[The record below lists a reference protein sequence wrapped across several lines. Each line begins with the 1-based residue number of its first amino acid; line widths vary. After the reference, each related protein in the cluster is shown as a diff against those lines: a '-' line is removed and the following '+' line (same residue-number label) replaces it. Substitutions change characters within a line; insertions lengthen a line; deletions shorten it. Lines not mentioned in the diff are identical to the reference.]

1 MSRLPTGAREG
12 IRASL
17 PLVLGIVPFG
27 LVAGIA
33 AVEAGLSP
41 VAAVGMSVVI
51 YAGASQLAIVDLL
64 RTDASLLV
72 AVVAGVVINLRMLM
86 YSASLAPYFQRY
98 RSRWQAVLAYFLTD
112 PVYALAISR
121 YTDDE
126 DDRDD
131 GHERGRDAEEARGRD
146 ETCDS
151 GRDDGDG
158 GDGDH
163 DEATCDGGIERGAR
177 GVVADA
183 GVDADTGRDWY
194 YLGIGV
200 TIWAVWVAATAVGV
214 SLGRGIPNALGVDF
228 AVPLV
233 FLALLVSS
241 LEDSPTVAAGVAA
254 GVTALAG
261 SGLPYNLGLLVGTV
275 VGIGVGLAVEG
286 GSER

>member
-12 IRASL
+12 VRASL
-17 PLVLGIVPFG
+17 PIVLGIVPFG
-27 LVAGIA
+27 LVAGVA

-121 YTDDE
+121 YTDDGDEHEADGRRECDE
-126 DDRDD
+126 DR
-131 GHERGRDAEEARGRD
+131 ERGRDHG
-146 ETCDS
+146 
-151 GRDDGDG
+151 
-158 GDGDH
+158 H
-163 DEATCDGGIERGAR
+163 DEATCDGGVEHGAR
-177 GVVADA
+177 GIGAVAADA
-183 GVDADTGRDWY
+183 EAGRDWY
-194 YLGIGV
+194 YLGVGV
-200 TIWAVWVAATAVGV
+200 TLWVVWVATTAVGA
-214 SLGRGIPNALGVDF
+214 SLGQGVPDAFGVDF

-233 FLALLVSS
+233 FLALLVPS
-241 LEDSPTVAAGVAA
+241 LEDRPTVAAGVTA
-254 GVTALAG
+254 GAVALAG
-261 SGLPYNLGLLVGTV
+261 GGLPYNLSLLVGTA
-275 VGIGVGLAVEG
+275 VGIGVGLVVDG
-286 GSER
+286 RSHQ